1 MVYKGIMLF
10 LLIYFFARNT
20 RLDEDLRVRIFGILA
35 MLSCFF
41 MDCVFKILEMDVW
54 YYLVLILGMESL
66 ILVVYLIFYNNDIF
80 LHQMRWFIPI
90 LTFYIIWN
98 SFLESGVWLTL
109 FALVCLWTTFT
120 YKKKLNRYTGLIL
133 FLVSAAALSI
143 SLKDNLAV
151 SAVIIVLAF
160 DQYALLSQSES
171 IKNIDA
177 MQRKFL
183 SHQYEEIKNVYLNMR
198 GWRHDY
204 HNHIQAM
211 KAYLAMGEVEE
222 LQEYIAKLEK
232 ELDSVDSLVQSG
244 NIMMDA
250 ILNSKISIMMKYG
263 IQVDFKAVLPEE
275 LKIKDID
282 ICVMV
287 SNLLENAIES
297 CMKIPVDKRFI
308 RIYSEVFGSQF
319 YMSIQNSAQEELDF
333 NEKNYISTKRGEH
346 GLGMKRVQ
354 FLVNKYDGFLNLQ
367 NEPGIF
373 ASEITIPL

>member
-1 MVYKGIMLF
+1 MIFRGVMLF
-10 LLIYFFARNT
+10 SLIYYFVRNT
-20 RLDEDLRVRIFGILA
+20 RLDDNWKVKSFGVLA
-35 MLSCFF
+35 MLSCLVIDYAF
-41 MDCVFKILEMDVW
+41 MLLKMDSWYHVF
-54 YYLVLILGMESL
+54 LILGMESF
-66 ILVVYLIFYNNDIF
+66 IAVIYLIFYNNDIF
-80 LHQMRWFIPI
+80 IQQMKWFIPI
-90 LTFYIIWN
+90 LTFFILGRM
-98 SFLESGVWLTL
+98 FGESGIYITI
-109 FALVCLWTTFT
+109 FILVCLWTTFI
-120 YKKKLNRYTGLIL
+120 YKNKLNRYTGFIL
-133 FLVSAAALSI
+133 FLVSASALRI
-143 SLKDNLAV
+143 SLMDNLGIFV
-151 SAVIIVLAF
+151 VIIVLAF
-160 DQYALLSQSES
+160 DQYALLSDSES
-171 IKNIDA
+171 VKSIDA

-222 LQEYIAKLEK
+222 LQEYISKLEK
-232 ELDSVDSLVQSG
+232 ELDSVDSLVKSG

-250 ILNSKISIMMKYG
+250 ILNSKISIMLKHG

-282 ICVMV
+282 MCVMV
-287 SNLLENAIES
+287 SNLLENAVES
-297 CMKIPVDKRFI
+297 CMKVPVDKRFI

-319 YMSIQNSAQEELDF
+319 YISIQNSAEKELDF
-333 NEKNYISTKRGEH
+333 NQRNYISTKRGEH

-354 FLVNKYDGFLNLQ
+354 FLVDKYEGFLNLQ

>member
-1 MVYKGIMLF
+1 MIFRGVMLF
-10 LLIYFFARNT
+10 ILIYYFVRNT
-20 RLDEDLRVRIFGILA
+20 RLDDNWKVKAFGVLS
-35 MLSCFF
+35 MLSCLVIDYAF
-41 MDCVFKILEMDVW
+41 MLLKMDSWYHVF
-54 YYLVLILGMESL
+54 LILGMESF
-66 ILVVYLIFYNNDIF
+66 IAVIYLIFYNNDIF
-80 LHQMRWFIPI
+80 IQQMKWFIPI
-90 LTFYIIWN
+90 LIFFVLGRMFGENGICITIF
-98 SFLESGVWLTL
+98 V
-109 FALVCLWTTFT
+109 LVCLWTTFI
-120 YKKKLNRYTGLIL
+120 YKNKLNRYTGFIL
-133 FLVSAAALSI
+133 FLVSASALRI
-143 SLKDNLAV
+143 SLIDNLGV
-151 SAVIIVLAF
+151 FVVIIVLAF
-160 DQYALLSQSES
+160 DQYALLSDSES
-171 IKNIDA
+171 VKSIDA

-222 LQEYIAKLEK
+222 LKEYISKLEK
-232 ELDSVDSLVQSG
+232 ELDSVDSLVKSG

-250 ILNSKISIMMKYG
+250 ILNSKISIMLKYG

-282 ICVMV
+282 MCVMV

-297 CMKIPVDKRFI
+297 CMKVPLDKRFI

-319 YMSIQNSAQEELDF
+319 YMSIQNSAEEEPDF
-333 NEKNYISTKRGEH
+333 NQRNYISTKRGEH

-354 FLVNKYDGFLNLQ
+354 FLVDKYEGFLNLQ

>member
-1 MVYKGIMLF
+1 MIYRGIMLF
-10 LLIYFFARNT
+10 ILIYFFVRNT
-20 RLDEDLRVRIFGILA
+20 RLDENWKVKSVGVLA
-35 MLSCFF
+35 MLSCLLIDYGF
-41 MDCVFKILEMDVW
+41 MLLKMDSW
-54 YYLVLILGMESL
+54 YHIFLILGMESF
-66 ILVVYLIFYNNDIF
+66 IPVIYLIFYDNDIF
-80 LHQMRWFIPI
+80 TQQIKWFIPI
-90 LTFYIIWN
+90 LAFYILGRI
-98 SFLESGVWLTL
+98 FGESGICISI
-109 FALVCLWTTFT
+109 FILVCMWITFT

-133 FLVSAAALSI
+133 FIVSAAALNI
-143 SLKDNLAV
+143 SLKDNLV
-151 SAVIIVLAF
+151 VTAVIIVLAF
-160 DQYALLSQSES
+160 DQYALLSDSES
-171 IKNIDA
+171 IKSIDA

-211 KAYLAMGEVEE
+211 KAYIAMGELKE
-222 LQEYIAKLEK
+222 LEEYISKLEL
-232 ELDSVDSLVQSG
+232 ELDSVDSLVKSG

-250 ILNSKISIMMKYG
+250 ILNSKITIMMKHG

-282 ICVMV
+282 MCVMV

-297 CMKIPVDKRFI
+297 CMKIPEHKRFI

-333 NEKNYISTKRGEH
+333 NERNYISTKRGEH
-346 GLGMKRVQ
+346 GLGMKRVE
-354 FLVNKYDGFLNLQ
+354 FLVHKYDGFLNLQ

>member
-1 MVYKGIMLF
+1 MIFRGVMLF
-10 LLIYFFARNT
+10 LFIYYFVRNT
-20 RLDEDLRVRIFGILA
+20 RLDDNWKVKAFGALA
-35 MLSCFF
+35 MLSCLVIDYTF
-41 MDCVFKILEMDVW
+41 MLLKMDSW
-54 YYLVLILGMESL
+54 YHVLLILGMESF
-66 ILVVYLIFYNNDIF
+66 IAVIYLIFYNNDIF
-80 LHQMRWFIPI
+80 IQQMKWFIPI
-90 LTFYIIWN
+90 LTFFILGRL
-98 SFLESGVWLTL
+98 FGESGICITIFV
-109 FALVCLWTTFT
+109 LVCLWTTFI
-120 YKKKLNRYTGLIL
+120 YKNKLNRYTGFIL
-133 FLVSAAALSI
+133 FLVSASALRI
-143 SLKDNLAV
+143 SLMNNLGV
-151 SAVIIVLAF
+151 FVVIIVLAF
-160 DQYALLSQSES
+160 DQYALLSDSES
-171 IKNIDA
+171 VKSIDA

-211 KAYLAMGEVEE
+211 KAYLAMGEAEE
-222 LQEYIAKLEK
+222 LQEYISKLEK
-232 ELDSVDSLVQSG
+232 ELDSVDSLVKSG

-250 ILNSKISIMMKYG
+250 ILNSKISIMLKHG

-282 ICVMV
+282 MCVMV

-297 CMKIPVDKRFI
+297 CMKVPIDKRFI

-319 YMSIQNSAQEELDF
+319 YMSIQNSAEEEPDF
-333 NEKNYISTKRGEH
+333 NQRNYISTKRGEH

-354 FLVNKYDGFLNLQ
+354 FLVDKYEGFLNLQ

>member
-1 MVYKGIMLF
+1 MIFRGVMLF
-10 LLIYFFARNT
+10 ILIYYFVRNT
-20 RLDEDLRVRIFGILA
+20 RLDDNWKVKAFGVLA
-35 MLSCFF
+35 MLSCLVIDYAF
-41 MDCVFKILEMDVW
+41 MLLKMDSWYHVF
-54 YYLVLILGMESL
+54 LILGMESF
-66 ILVVYLIFYNNDIF
+66 IAVIYLIFYNNDIF
-80 LHQMRWFIPI
+80 IQQMKWFIPI
-90 LTFYIIWN
+90 LTFFILGRM
-98 SFLESGVWLTL
+98 FGESGIFITIFV
-109 FALVCLWTTFT
+109 LVCLWTTFI
-120 YKKKLNRYTGLIL
+120 YKNKLNRYTGFIL
-133 FLVSAAALSI
+133 FLVSVSALRI
-143 SLKDNLAV
+143 SLMDNLGAFV
-151 SAVIIVLAF
+151 VIIVLAF
-160 DQYALLSQSES
+160 DQYALLSDSES
-171 IKNIDA
+171 VKSIDA

-222 LQEYIAKLEK
+222 LQEYISKLEK
-232 ELDSVDSLVQSG
+232 ELDSVDSLVKSG

-250 ILNSKISIMMKYG
+250 ILNSKISIMLKYG
-263 IQVDFKAVLPEE
+263 IQVNFKAVLPEE

-282 ICVMV
+282 MCVMV

-297 CMKIPVDKRFI
+297 CMKVTVEKRFI

-319 YMSIQNSAQEELDF
+319 YMSIQNSAEEEPDF
-333 NEKNYISTKRGEH
+333 NQRNYISTKRGEH

-354 FLVNKYDGFLNLQ
+354 FLVDKYEGFLNLQ

>member
-1 MVYKGIMLF
+1 MIFRGVMLF
-10 LLIYFFARNT
+10 ILIYYFVRNT
-20 RLDEDLRVRIFGILA
+20 RLDDNWKVKAFGVLSMLA
-35 MLSCFF
+35 CLVIDYTFMLLK
-41 MDCVFKILEMDVW
+41 MDSWYHVF
-54 YYLVLILGMESL
+54 LILGMESF
-66 ILVVYLIFYNNDIF
+66 IAVIYLIFYNNDIF
-80 LHQMRWFIPI
+80 IQQMKWFIPI
-90 LTFYIIWN
+90 LTFFILGRM
-98 SFLESGVWLTL
+98 FGESGICITIFV
-109 FALVCLWTTFT
+109 LVCLWTTFI
-120 YKKKLNRYTGLIL
+120 YKNKLNRYTGFIL
-133 FLVSAAALSI
+133 FLVSASALRI
-143 SLKDNLAV
+143 SLVGNMGIFV
-151 SAVIIVLAF
+151 VIIVLAF
-160 DQYALLSQSES
+160 DQYALLSDSES
-171 IKNIDA
+171 VKSIDA

-222 LQEYIAKLEK
+222 LKEYISKLEK
-232 ELDSVDSLVQSG
+232 ELDSVDSLVKSG

-250 ILNSKISIMMKYG
+250 ILNSKISIMLKHG

-282 ICVMV
+282 MCIMV

-297 CMKIPVDKRFI
+297 CMKVPIDKRFI

-319 YMSIQNSAQEELDF
+319 YMSIQNSAEEEPDF
-333 NEKNYISTKRGEH
+333 NQKNYISTKRGEH

-354 FLVNKYDGFLNLQ
+354 FLVDKYEGFLNLQ